1 MRFHQNEGKFH
12 NFASTVSKINKEKLC
27 LFYCKFIETVR
38 VLYHR
43 SFVANGI
50 HSKINITTEHTPML
64 Q

>member
-12 NFASTVSKINKEKLC
+12 YFASTVSKITKGKLC
-27 LFYCKFIETVR
+27 LLYCKSIETVK

-50 HSKINITTEHTPML
+50 RSKINITTEHTPML